1 MELQQFKTNTKFRQH
16 KNLICK
22 CEREKDTSLPISK
35 SALWTNGVSML
46 TPLICQI
53 VWRSSMSYSNMIV
66 TTLCMLATSTIYF
79 IRVLCTPQY
88 KFTLALS
95 LVRFQFAPKV
105 VQRFVLCGLN
115 GCLFEATYDVL
126 SNVYLPNLVSD
137 TCKHFR
143 VVDKSNCIAR

>member
-1 MELQQFKTNTKFRQH
+1 M
-16 KNLICK
+16 
-22 CEREKDTSLPISK
+22 
-35 SALWTNGVSML
+35 ML

-53 VWRSSMSYSNMIV
+53 VWRSSMSYSNMKV
-66 TTLCMLATSTIYF
+66 TTLCVLATSTIYF

-115 GCLFEATYDVL
+115 GCLFEAIYDVF
-126 SNVYLPNLVSD
+126 SNVYLPNFVTD
-137 TCKHFR
+137 TSKRFR
-143 VVDKSNCIAR
+143 VVERSNYVTRKKHTSFSTSYDKLIYKIHAIRLENYIFTMHHLNTTVKHYCS